1 MPQPHTLKI
10 SEIFTSVQGEGLR
23 QGEATLFVRL
33 AGCNLKCDFC
43 DTKYAWKGGENLEV
57 DQIIKRLEQE
67 NKQFP
72 ADWVCLTG
80 GEPLIQDVGSLSER
94 LKKRGKKIQIETN
107 ATLYQDLSADW
118 FTVSPKP
125 PAYFFQPKFREKA
138 REVKLVVSKE
148 LTYEEIRK
156 LRNEFPEKTP
166 ILLQPES
173 NLKWSREKGMTLLK
187 ECTTTGLK
195 NIRISVQL
203 HKIYGIR

>member
-10 SEIFTSVQGEGLR
+10 SEIFASVQGEGLR

-43 DTKYAWKGGENLEV
+43 DTKYAWKGGENLDIE
-57 DQIIKRLEQE
+57 QILSRIEQESKRL
-67 NKQFP
+67 P

-80 GEPLIQDVGSLSER
+80 GEPLMQDLRGLSER
-94 LKKRGKKIQIETN
+94 LKEMGMKIQIETN
-107 ATLYQDLSADW
+107 ATFYQDLSVDW
-118 FTVSPKP
+118 YTVSPKP
-125 PAYFFQPKFREKA
+125 PDYFFQPEYREKA
-138 REVKLVVSKE
+138 KEVKLVVSKE
-148 LTYEEIRK
+148 LTSEVVQK

-173 NLKWSREKGMTLLK
+173 NRKWSREKGVTLLK
-187 ECTTTGLK
+187 ECTTKRLK

-203 HKIYGIR
+203 HKIYGIK